1 MDYGQDMVSAAKTSG
16 ISETKATARRRKLR
30 DALIDAAE
38 RTIEAEGL
46 RGLKAREL
54 AYKVGCAVGAIYNVV
69 TDLDDLIFAVN
80 ARTLEQL
87 EAKLTAA
94 GATGAA
100 GAPGIEG
107 ATAQLVRLALAYLEF
122 AAAHTLR
129 WRAVFDHQP
138 LAGREMP
145 DWYLAEQLRLFGYVE
160 APLRVL
166 LPSAAPDRRAMIARS
181 LVSAVHGIVVLG
193 LEEKLQLIPLP
204 VLREQV
210 TLLVGAMGRGLAEA
224 K

>member
-1 MDYGQDMVSAAKTSG
+1 MVD
-16 ISETKATARRRKLR
+16 ETKATARRRKLR

-38 RTIEAEGL
+38 RTIEQEGL

-69 TDLDDLIFAVN
+69 TDLDDLIYAVN
-80 ARTLEQL
+80 ARTLQQL

-94 GATGAA
+94 GATGAPEE
-100 GAPGIEG
+100 PGIEG
-107 ATAQLVRLALAYLEF
+107 AVKQLVRLALAYLEF
-122 AAAHTLR
+122 AAARTLR

-138 LAGREMP
+138 LPGRVMP
-145 DWYLAEQLRLFGYVE
+145 DWYLSEQLRLFGYVE

-166 LPSAAPDRRAMIARS
+166 LPAAAPERRALIARS

-210 TLLVGAMGRGLAEA
+210 TLLVGAVGRGLAQQA
-224 K
+224 

>member
-1 MDYGQDMVSAAKTSG
+1 MVSRPKTAG
-16 ISETKATARRRKLR
+16 ISETKAGSRRRKLR
-30 DALIDAAE
+30 DALVDAAE

-69 TDLDDLIFAVN
+69 TDLDDLIYAVN
-80 ARTLEQL
+80 ARTLAQL
-87 EAKLTAA
+87 EAQLTEA
-94 GATGAA
+94 GATVRLETEGIDGALDR
-100 GAPGIEG
+100 
-107 ATAQLVRLALAYLEF
+107 LVRLALAYTDF
-122 AAAHTLR
+122 AAAHTQR

-138 LAGREMP
+138 QPGRNSP
-145 DWYLAEQLRLFGYVE
+145 DWYMADQLRLFGYVE
-160 APLRVL
+160 EPLKALRPHDAPQ
-166 LPSAAPDRRAMIARS
+166 RRALIARS

-193 LEEKLQLIPLP
+193 LEEKLQLLPRP

-210 TLLVGAMGRGLAEA
+210 TLLVAATGRGLAAQAA